1 MKKIRE
7 NSNMTVM
14 NVDLVEKRKNEIIQI
29 ESAETHEGCKPLFLV
44 EYGGNTEAELR
55 SQFYEEFQEGFQK
68 DEIELMGRKC
78 SEWNSIF
85 HEWAQIELYQKEQAE
100 LSNSVN
106 ELTNTKTELENKVAE
121 LEKENKEILEDND
134 ILNKWIDKLK
144 EQNEKMKCC
153 GNCNYFKKDLGLCF
167 YSGGDEDYFCRLRRW
182 ELAE

>member
-7 NSNMTVM
+7 NSILTVM

-29 ESAETHEGCKPLFLV
+29 ESAESHEGYRPLFLV

-106 ELTNTKTELENKVAE
+106 ELTNLKTELESKVAE
-121 LEKENKEILEDND
+121 LEKQIEKIKIENDEKLWLVNHQLEE
-134 ILNKWIDKLK
+134 LLKLGKDKGIIK
-144 EQNEKMKCC
+144 SWYTNGE
-153 GNCNYFKKDLGLCF
+153 YH
-167 YSGGDEDYFCRLRRW
+167 W

>member
-106 ELTNTKTELENKVAE
+106 ELTNLKTELESKVAE
-121 LEKENKEILEDND
+121 LEKQI
-134 ILNKWIDKLK
+134 
-144 EQNEKMKCC
+144 EKMKCC
-153 GNCNYFKKDLGLCF
+153 GNCKHCYEGKVEQGGRCKDHYSDSVCENYE
-167 YSGGDEDYFCRLRRW
+167 SDEMTTDERLHN
-182 ELAE
+182 E